1 MLGVRGVLMPGAPA
15 CRAQRGGEESIRD
28 PRQGHPV
35 PPPQPRGH
43 HPVGRAGAPNIPGG
57 THPSLAAPAAPGG
70 CWGQRAEFLG
80 CSPEPPPAVPAVLLP
95 HGAAAGRRARS
106 TLPGGPGAPAQHRGA
121 RPRSSSFSALCSPRR
136 PPRSSSLSS
145 PAAKGKPAAMRGPAP
160 RARRGEA
167 GGAPPP
173 PRSPFSPS
181 PFPRPCAGRG
191 AQGVPPKM
199 QPPVGP
205 APATLGIGCPREP
218 GHPEMGSGGLETGCG
233 GSGRARGLLGLMEG
247 LRSYHRH

>member
-15 CRAQRGGEESIRD
+15 CRAQRGREASVRD

-43 HPVGRAGAPNIPGG
+43 HPVGRAGAPNITGG

-70 CWGQRAEFLG
+70 RWGQRAEFFG
-80 CSPEPPPAVPAVLLP
+80 VQPRAPSRCA
-95 HGAAAGRRARS
+95 RRAPAPRGS
-106 TLPGGPGAPAQHRGA
+106 GRARGTQHPLPGGPGAPAQHHGA

-173 PRSPFSPS
+173 PHSPFSPS
-181 PFPRPCAGRG
+181 SFLQLCAGRG

-199 QPPVGP
+199 WGRCSPHG
-205 APATLGIGCPREP
+205 AGSRHFGYPREP
-218 GHPEMGSGGLETGCG
+218 GHP
-233 GSGRARGLLGLMEG
+233 
-247 LRSYHRH
+247 

>member
-15 CRAQRGGEESIRD
+15 CRVQRGREASVRD

-35 PPPQPRGH
+35 PLPQPRGH
-43 HPVGRAGAPNIPGG
+43 HPVGRAGAPNITGS

-70 CWGQRAEFLG
+70 RWGQRAEFFG
-80 CSPEPPPAVPAVLLP
+80 VQPRAPSRCA
-95 HGAAAGRRARS
+95 RRAPAPRGS
-106 TLPGGPGAPAQHRGA
+106 GRAQGTQHPLPGGPGAPAQHHGA

-173 PRSPFSPS
+173 PHSPFSPS
-181 PFPRPCAGRG
+181 PFPRLCAGRG

-199 QPPVGP
+199 WGRCSPHG
-205 APATLGIGCPREP
+205 AGSRHFGYPREP
-218 GHPEMGSGGLETGCG
+218 GHP
-233 GSGRARGLLGLMEG
+233 
-247 LRSYHRH
+247 